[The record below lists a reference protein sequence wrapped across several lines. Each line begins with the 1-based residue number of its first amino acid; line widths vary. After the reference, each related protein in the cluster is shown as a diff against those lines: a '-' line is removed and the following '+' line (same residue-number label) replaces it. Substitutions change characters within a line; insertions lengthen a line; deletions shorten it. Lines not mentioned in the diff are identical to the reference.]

1 MGPRSEWLSSVVAK
15 IAAPPAVRD
24 PADALSA
31 SLVGRILDLLFAAS
45 LLFALVV
52 AAAGRL
58 LPLYALTV
66 PAGLLLLLGLR
77 WALYHGHVHA
87 AAYALCALGWLIVS
101 ADLWEHGPN
110 TIAVGGFL
118 VFIVVTGLTLG
129 RVGALALT
137 AATVGLLAP
146 FMLGVIPGHFNAPTG
161 PERLVHYT
169 TQLVLAGTLSGWW
182 AVQTRRLVTEL
193 RRSEARRS
201 LLLEASPDA
210 IVSADAAGIM
220 TFQNRAA
227 EQMLGYPASEVVG
240 RPWPDLPHLQK
251 VDVARLSGLFS
262 ETISQGT
269 KHPSE
274 EITLLHRD
282 GHRVITDVKG
292 VPLYEDG
299 GIVGAVAILRD
310 VTARKRAE
318 AERASLQR
326 QLATAQRM
334 EAVGRL
340 AGGLAH
346 DFNNLLTII
355 LASVETGDSE
365 ALDDIREA
373 ARRGVTLT
381 RQLLAFGG
389 RKPAD
394 ARPTDVHQAIA
405 QIRPMLGRVLGANI
419 TIDLHLAPTPVTIVI
434 DAGQLDQ
441 ILVNLAANARDAMPH
456 GGTLTIA
463 TALRGEQ
470 VELRVADTGIG
481 MDEATRASAF
491 EPFFTTKGDRGTGLG
506 LAVVQNIVG
515 DAGATVTCASA
526 PGQGTSFVFTFPASE
541 VTPMPRPSDL
551 PAANATQRRIVFVDD
566 NTLLRG
572 VVVRALRRAGFL
584 VDAFDGA
591 NDVDAIDARL
601 EGADALITDLVM
613 PGRSGV
619 DLALE
624 LRRRK
629 RPMPILFVSG
639 YAEHELLERV
649 RDVPRSSVLEKPF
662 TAQDVIDR
670 LGKLQQS

>member
-1 MGPRSEWLSSVVAK
+1 
-15 IAAPPAVRD
+15 
-24 PADALSA
+24 
-31 SLVGRILDLLFAAS
+31 
-45 LLFALVV
+45 
-52 AAAGRL
+52 
-58 LPLYALTV
+58 
-66 PAGLLLLLGLR
+66 
-77 WALYHGHVHA
+77 
-87 AAYALCALGWLIVS
+87 
-101 ADLWEHGPN
+101 
-110 TIAVGGFL
+110 
-118 VFIVVTGLTLG
+118 
-129 RVGALALT
+129 
-137 AATVGLLAP
+137 
-146 FMLGVIPGHFNAPTG
+146 
-161 PERLVHYT
+161 
-169 TQLVLAGTLSGWW
+169 
-182 AVQTRRLVTEL
+182 
-193 RRSEARRS
+193 
-201 LLLEASPDA
+201 
-210 IVSADAAGIM
+210 
-220 TFQNRAA
+220 
-227 EQMLGYPASEVVG
+227 
-240 RPWPDLPHLQK
+240 
-251 VDVARLSGLFS
+251 
-262 ETISQGT
+262 
-269 KHPSE
+269 
-274 EITLLHRD
+274 
-282 GHRVITDVKG
+282 
-292 VPLYEDG
+292 
-299 GIVGAVAILRD
+299 
-310 VTARKRAE
+310 
-318 AERASLQR
+318 
-326 QLATAQRM
+326 
-334 EAVGRL
+334 
-340 AGGLAH
+340 
-346 DFNNLLTII
+346 
-355 LASVETGDSE
+355 
-365 ALDDIREA
+365 
-373 ARRGVTLT
+373 
-381 RQLLAFGG
+381 
-389 RKPAD
+389 
-394 ARPTDVHQAIA
+394 
-405 QIRPMLGRVLGANI
+405 
-419 TIDLHLAPTPVTIVI
+419 
-434 DAGQLDQ
+434 
-441 ILVNLAANARDAMPH
+441 MPH